1 MNAGSKTVYT
11 PGIGRFKVISGSKV
25 KGQVVIT
32 DLLLG
37 SGRAL
42 RSRVK
47 ARMTNFAGVMREVS
61 SNPIGRLGVISGS
74 KVKGHGPIPKP
85 HRGSGGA
92 HRGCS
97 RGRELISVHAR
108 THTHTHATVFSNIQA
123 LTAASRPPELDP
135 GDPYVAQKSLFI
147 ILVWS
152 LVYHKSFM
160 EI

>member
-25 KGQVVIT
+25 KGQVIIA
-32 DLLLG
+32 DLRLG

-42 RSRVK
+42 RGRVG

-61 SNPIGRLGVISGS
+61 SDPIGRLGVISGS

-108 THTHTHATVFSNIQA
+108 THT
-123 LTAASRPPELDP
+123 RP
-135 GDPYVAQKSLFI
+135 
-147 ILVWS
+147 S
-152 LVYHKSFM
+152 LVIYKLLRPLRGLQSLIPVTRMWLISHYS
-160 EI
+160 